1 MPTPNEININK
12 IGNETNKN
20 PIQNET
26 NINQIH
32 NETDIKKDTQP
43 CITLSLMDG
52 TVTTNQILFSP
63 NSHPITTT
71 LIDTPPSQPSTKTK
85 SKSLWSSLKK
95 KKQKILKQK
104 L

>member
-63 NSHPITTT
+63 NSHPVTTT
-71 LIDTPPSQPSTKTK
+71 LTNTPSQPSTKTK

>member
-1 MPTPNEININK
+1 MPTPNETNINK

-26 NINQIH
+26 HINQIH

-63 NSHPITTT
+63 NSQPITTT
-71 LIDTPPSQPSTKTK
+71 LTDTRSQPSMKTK